1 MKTIVFNFGNKKVS
15 FSYNEFIY
23 YYADLVKDL
32 TGKNEIEEIRDVF
45 KNDHYEVYDNFVG
58 NVTKEFIKSNS
69 ILLENYKKDY
79 VDELMDDLISS
90 EYPNFSI
97 VDNDDILIVDRH
109 YFSYPKNK

>member
-1 MKTIVFNFGNKKVS
+1 MLG
-15 FSYNEFIY
+15 Y
-23 YYADLVKDL
+23 
-32 TGKNEIEEIRDVF
+32 
-45 KNDHYEVYDNFVG
+45 YEVYDNFVG

-79 VDELMDDLISS
+79 VDELMDDLMSS